1 MVDIAKKVNKKSEL
15 LEQGEAALAATTLMK
30 KGQFNK
36 SVAAGAIGG
45 VVGHLA
51 AARMNKGDQDVAGGS
66 MADEFPQMAQSILA
80 LTNQRWILF
89 EQSVMSGG
97 PKEIVGAWPHE
108 AIVSIEVEKGKLM
121 SKLTLTFSDGSA
133 VALEAPKANKPAK
146 LVDEAQKYCVAL

>member
-15 LEQGEAALAATTLMK
+15 LEQGENALAATTLMK
-30 KGQFNK
+30 KGQFKK
-36 SVAAGAIGG
+36 SVAVGAIGG

-66 MADEFPQMAQSILA
+66 MADGFPQMAQSILA

-89 EQSVMSGG
+89 EQSAMSGG
-97 PKEIVGAWPHE
+97 PKEIVGTWPHD
-108 AIVSIEVEKGKLM
+108 AIVSVEVEKGKLM

-133 VALEAPKANKPAK
+133 VGLEAPKANKPAK

>member
-15 LEQGEAALAATTLMK
+15 LERGERALAATTLMK

-51 AARMNKGDQDVAGGS
+51 AARMNKGDHDVAGGS

-80 LTNQRWILF
+80 LTDQRWILF

-97 PKEIVGAWPHE
+97 PKEIVGAWPHD

-121 SKLTLTFSDGSA
+121 SKLTLTFSDGST
-133 VALEAPKANKPAK
+133 VGLEAPKANKPAK